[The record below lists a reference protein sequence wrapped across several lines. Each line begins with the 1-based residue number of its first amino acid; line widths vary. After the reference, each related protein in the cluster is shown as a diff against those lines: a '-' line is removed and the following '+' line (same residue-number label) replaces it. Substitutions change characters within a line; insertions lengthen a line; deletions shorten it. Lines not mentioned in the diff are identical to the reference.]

1 MGRRR
6 KNELADVLI
15 TLPWQVSAVCA
26 LAAFIG
32 LRWVLPGFLLQS
44 PLLAGLRPISGL
56 LAWVALCA
64 FGFLA
69 LLAALSPTR
78 APTRPAARPVAR
90 RAEKNLNSPPSRQPE
105 KGAGDSVLHAA
116 TQHCAPDHWTLA
128 ALRSLEWKRFEL
140 LCARYYQAVG
150 FKTETLEAGPDGGID
165 VKLFKADPAT
175 PLAIVQCKAWN
186 TNQVGVKE
194 IRELLGVMAHV
205 KVARGIFVTTGSY
218 TKDALEFGAA
228 NPIQLLDGPALEKK
242 IRDLSKDDQD
252 ALLRFAFDGDY
263 RTPTCASCGIKML
276 ARDSNRGPFWGCR
289 HYPRCKTTLP
299 MRSKAD

>member
-6 KNELADVLI
+6 KNDLADVLL

-26 LAAFIG
+26 VGAFIG
-32 LRWVLPGFLLQS
+32 LRWVLPGFLLQNS
-44 PLLAGLRPISGL
+44 LLAGLRPVFGL
-56 LAWVALCA
+56 LSWVALLA

-69 LLAALSPTR
+69 LLAALSRTR
-78 APTRPAARPVAR
+78 LPIQPQARPVAR
-90 RAEKNLNSPPSRQPE
+90 RPQKDLNRPPFPQTVVNE
-105 KGAGDSVLHAA
+105 GASMPRAR
-116 TQHCAPDHWTLA
+116 TQQCAPDRWSVH
-128 ALRSLEWKRFEL
+128 ALRSIEWKRFEL

-165 VKLFKADPAT
+165 VKLFKIDPSK

-205 KVARGIFVTTGSY
+205 KVGRGIFVTTGTY

-228 NPIQLLDGPALEKK
+228 NPIQLLDGPAFEKK
-242 IRDLSKDDQD
+242 MRDLSADDQ
-252 ALLRFAFDGDY
+252 AELLTFAFDGDY
-263 RTPTCASCGIKML
+263 STPTCASCGIKL
-276 ARDSNRGPFWGCR
+276 VARDSKRGPFWGCR

-299 MRSKAD
+299 MRGKAG